1 MRRVLAAILVL
12 ALIWAV
18 GLIAFA
24 QRIER
29 TTPPDEPAVADAVV
43 ALTGASD
50 LRLEAAVRLLER
62 GKGRRLLISGVNK
75 EASRADLLAVT
86 GAVKPIY
93 DCCVDLGYAAAD
105 TIGNAGEIAEWADGK
120 GYDSL
125 IVVTSDYHMPRTL
138 LLLRSAMP
146 KATLTPY
153 PVVTGPVD
161 VRHWWRK
168 SGDAR
173 RLAIEYCKYL
183 AILVREGVSGGAK
196 SHETPPAK
204 AEAKGPAPQKGTKP

>member
-1 MRRVLAAILVL
+1 MRRVLAAVLVL

-18 GLIAFA
+18 GLVAFA

-29 TTPPDEPAVADAVV
+29 LTPADQPPVADAVV

-75 EASRADLLAVT
+75 EASRADVLAVT

-93 DCCVDLGYAAAD
+93 DCCVDLGYTAAD
-105 TIGNAGEIAEWADGK
+105 TIGNAGEIAEWARGK

-125 IVVTSDYHMPRTL
+125 IVVTSDYHMPRTML
-138 LLLRSAMP
+138 LLHAAMP
-146 KATLTPY
+146 EATLTPY

-161 VRHWWRK
+161 VRHWWRR

-173 RLAIEYCKYL
+173 RLSIEYCKYL
-183 AILVREGVSGGAK
+183 AILVRESVSGAGSK
-196 SHETPPAK
+196 PRKTPPA
-204 AEAKGPAPQKGTKP
+204 APAAKGTKP

>member
-1 MRRVLAAILVL
+1 MRRVLAAVLVL

-18 GLIAFA
+18 GLVAFA
-24 QRIER
+24 QRVER
-29 TTPPDEPAVADAVV
+29 STPADEPPVADAVV

-75 EASRADLLAVT
+75 EASRADVLAVT

-93 DCCVDLGYAAAD
+93 DCCVDLGYTAAD
-105 TIGNAGEIAEWADGK
+105 TIGNAGEIAEWARGK

-125 IVVTSDYHMPRTL
+125 IVVTSDYHMPRTM
-138 LLLRSAMP
+138 LLLRETMP
-146 KATLTPY
+146 GATLTPY

-173 RLAIEYCKYL
+173 RLSIEYCKFL
-183 AILVREGVSGGAK
+183 ATLVRESVSGAGST

-204 AEAKGPAPQKGTKP
+204 AAAKGTPS

>member
-1 MRRVLAAILVL
+1 MKRVLAAILIL

-18 GLIAFA
+18 GLVAFA

-29 TTPPDEPAVADAVV
+29 LTPPTEPAVADAVV

-75 EASRADLLAVT
+75 EASRADVLVVT

-93 DCCVDLGYAAAD
+93 DCCVDLGYTAAD
-105 TIGNAGEIAEWADGK
+105 TIGNAGEIAEWAEGK
-120 GYDSL
+120 GYDNL
-125 IVVTSDYHMPRTL
+125 IVVTSDYHMPRAL
-138 LLLRSAMP
+138 LLIRAAMP
-146 KATLTPY
+146 EARLTPY
-153 PVVTGPVD
+153 PVVTGAVD
-161 VRHWWRK
+161 VRRWWRK

-173 RLAIEYCKYL
+173 RLTIEYCKYL
-183 AILVREGVSGGAK
+183 AVLARESVRSLGSK
-196 SHETPPAK
+196 SDDAPPAK
-204 AEAKGPAPQKGTKP
+204 TAAKGTKP

>member
-1 MRRVLAAILVL
+1 VRRVLAAILVL

-18 GLIAFA
+18 GLLAFA
-24 QRIER
+24 QRVER
-29 TTPPDEPAVADAVV
+29 LTPPTEPPTADAVV

-75 EASRADLLAVT
+75 EASRDDILTVSRAA
-86 GAVKPIY
+86 KPVY
-93 DCCVDLGYAAAD
+93 DCCVDLGFTAAD
-105 TIGNAGEIAEWADGK
+105 TLGNAREIAEWADGK

-125 IVVTSDYHMPRTL
+125 IVVTSDYHMPRAML
-138 LLLRSAMP
+138 LIRAAMP
-146 KATLTPY
+146 DATLTPY
-153 PVVTGPVD
+153 PVVTPPVD
-161 VRHWWRK
+161 VRHWWRR

-183 AILVREGVSGGAK
+183 AVLARESVRGAEPK
-196 SHETPPAK
+196 SQETPPAR
-204 AEAKGPAPQKGTKP
+204 ADAKGTKP

>member
-1 MRRVLAAILVL
+1 MRRLLAAIVVL
-12 ALIWAV
+12 ALIWVV
-18 GLIAFA
+18 GLVAFA

-29 TTPPDEPAVADAVV
+29 LTPATEPPVADAVV

-62 GKGRRLLISGVNK
+62 GKGKRLLISGVNK
-75 EASRADLLAVT
+75 EASRADVLIVT

-93 DCCVDLGYAAAD
+93 DCCVDLGYTAAD
-105 TIGNAGEIAEWADGK
+105 TIGNADEIAQWANGK
-120 GYDSL
+120 GYTRL
-125 IVVTSDYHMPRTL
+125 IVVTSDYHIPRAML
-138 LLLRSAMP
+138 LIRRAMP
-146 KATLTPY
+146 GATLTAY

-183 AILVREGVSGGAK
+183 AILARESLGSPGSKTDDA
-196 SHETPPAK
+196 PPAK
-204 AEAKGPAPQKGTKP
+204 AAAKGTKP

>member
-1 MRRVLAAILVL
+1 MRRVLAAVLVL

-18 GLIAFA
+18 GLVAFA

-29 TTPPDEPAVADAVV
+29 STPADEPPVADAVV

-105 TIGNAGEIAEWADGK
+105 TIGNADEIAEWARGK
-120 GYDSL
+120 GYDRL

-138 LLLRSAMP
+138 HEFRSLMP
-146 KATLTPY
+146 NLSLTLW
-153 PVVTGPVD
+153 PVD
-161 VRHWWRK
+161 PAGVDVTHWWRQPHTFLLLQ
-168 SGDAR
+168 R
-173 RLAIEYCKYL
+173 EYVKYL
-183 AILVREGVSGGAK
+183 ASLAISRRM
-196 SHETPPAK
+196 
-204 AEAKGPAPQKGTKP
+204 

>member
-1 MRRVLAAILVL
+1 MKRVLATILVL

-18 GLIAFA
+18 GLVAFA

-29 TTPPDEPAVADAVV
+29 LTPPGEPAVADALV

-75 EASRADLLAVT
+75 EASRADVLAVT

-93 DCCVDLGYAAAD
+93 DCCVDLGYTAAD

-125 IVVTSDYHMPRTL
+125 IVVTSDYHMPRAML
-138 LLLRSAMP
+138 LIRAAMP
-146 KATLTPY
+146 NAKLTPY
-153 PVVTGPVD
+153 PVVTEPVD
-161 VRHWWRK
+161 VRGWWRK

-173 RLAIEYCKYL
+173 RLTIEYCKYL
-183 AILVREGVSGGAK
+183 AVLARESIRSLGSK
-196 SHETPPAK
+196 SDDAPPAK
-204 AEAKGPAPQKGTKP
+204 AAAKGKMP

>member
-1 MRRVLAAILVL
+1 MRRVLAVLVVL
-12 ALIWAV
+12 ALIWGV
-18 GLIAFA
+18 GLLAFA
-24 QRIER
+24 QRVER
-29 TTPPDEPAVADAVV
+29 LTPADEPPVADAIV

-50 LRLEAAVRLLER
+50 RRLEAAVRLLER

-75 EASRADLLAVT
+75 AASRADVLAVT

-93 DCCVDLGYAAAD
+93 DCCVDLGYTAAD
-105 TIGNAGEIAEWADGK
+105 TIGNADEIADWATGK

-138 LLLRSAMP
+138 LLIREALP
-146 KATLTPY
+146 DATLTAY
-153 PVVTGPVD
+153 PVVTEPVD
-161 VRHWWRK
+161 VRHWWRR

-183 AILVREGVSGGAK
+183 AILVRESVAGIGSK
-196 SHETPPAK
+196 THETPPA
-204 AEAKGPAPQKGTKP
+204 APAAKGTKP